1 MGNVGDPVGRIDATD
16 CLAKTGLNMSANFVQ
31 APAGEPED
39 LVSILVPSYNHER
52 YVIECLESVK
62 NLSYRRLELILSDDC
77 SRDGTYRLV
86 EQWAQKNA
94 DRFERTLIVRQEK
107 NLGIIKNL
115 QFLFDKTE
123 GDYLAYIA
131 SDDSFMESA
140 IGFRV
145 KLFQENPNLDAIF
158 GNAQLISHSSAVL
171 KERFIP
177 DWIARELT
185 SKRLLVSSLL
195 LNWQVPGPVM
205 MLRRTAVL
213 NGGSLGTLPADLKG
227 EDKYIYLRLASSGK
241 LRFEN
246 VIVAKYRM
254 VQDSMSRA
262 PSMSRA
268 VLEYNINSDERNM
281 CLLSGFNRYVA
292 KARIARYQLEL
303 SKDNVVCYDL
313 KKLILRCLITQF
325 RMALFVCALFRLP
338 K

>member
-1 MGNVGDPVGRIDATD
+1 MD
-16 CLAKTGLNMSANFVQ
+16 CLAKAGLDMSANVVQ
-31 APAGEPED
+31 VPVAEPED

-52 YVIECLESVK
+52 YVIECLESIK
-62 NLSYRRLELILSDDC
+62 SLNYLRLELILSDDC
-77 SRDGTYRLV
+77 SRDGTYLLA
-86 EQWAQKNA
+86 EQWAEKNA

-107 NLGIIKNL
+107 NLGITKNL
-115 QFLFDKTE
+115 QFLFDRAG

-131 SDDSFMESA
+131 SDDSFLESA

-145 KLFQENPNLDAIF
+145 KLLQENPNFDAVF
-158 GNAQLISHSSAVL
+158 GNAQLISDSSAVL

-185 SKRLLVSSLL
+185 SKRLLVPSLL
-195 LNWQVPGPVM
+195 LNWHVPGPVM
-205 MLRRTAVL
+205 MLRRSAVL
-213 NGGSLGTLPADLKG
+213 NGGSLGILPTDLKG

-241 LRFEN
+241 LHFEN

-254 VQDSMSRA
+254 VQESMSRA
-262 PSMSRA
+262 PSMSRS

-292 KARIARYQLEL
+292 KTRIARYQLEL
-303 SKDNVVCYDL
+303 SKDNVALYDL
-313 KKLILRCLITQF
+313 KRLFLRCLVTQF
-325 RMALFVCALFRLP
+325 RVVLFVCALFRFR